1 MVRELREALDDH
13 QFEVLYQPQV
23 NLNSSAIISYEA
35 LLRWRH
41 PLRGLIE
48 PQDFMRS
55 AESSGLII
63 PIGCQWPRSSPRRRP
78 VVLPAGG
85 HGFSPVAASCFSP

>member
-48 PQDFMRS
+48 PQDFHALRRILWAHHS
-55 AESSGLII
+55 HRATSSGNDLC
-63 PIGCQWPRSSPRRRP
+63 PNS
-78 VVLPAGG
+78 VVA
-85 HGFSPVAASCFSP
+85 

>member
-55 AESSGLII
+55 AES
-63 PIGCQWPRSSPRRRP
+63 
-78 VVLPAGG
+78 
-85 HGFSPVAASCFSP
+85 